1 MLRSMTGFG
10 SAQGSVEGVEYSV
23 EFRSVNN
30 RYFKASIK
38 LPEMWQHAE
47 GEFEKL
53 LRTRL
58 FRGTVNFS
66 LRMRL
71 PDEKAAY
78 RVNTAAL
85 TSYVEQLRLVEMDA
99 NPNLRLDLGSLLQLP
114 GVCEPPE
121 VTDLCE
127 KTYEGLMALVH
138 LALDQLVAMRN
149 REGQEVKADLIEQ
162 CDVIE
167 RNMAAVAVRSPLVVK
182 DYHQRLADRVAELTN
197 AGKISLDEDILARE
211 VAIFAERCDIAE
223 EIARLT
229 GHIKHFRAT
238 MTSPEPG
245 GRKLDFLAQEML
257 REANTIGSKANDAEI
272 AVAVVDM
279 KTAVDRIKEQVQN
292 VE

>member
-10 SAQGSVEGVEYSV
+10 NAQGNVEGVEYSV
-23 EFRSVNN
+23 ELRSVNN

-47 GEFEKL
+47 GEIEKL
-53 LRTRL
+53 LRTKL

-71 PDEKAAY
+71 PDEQAAY
-78 RVNTAAL
+78 RVNTSAL
-85 TSYVEQLRLVEMDA
+85 SSYVEQLRVVEMDA
-99 NPNLRLDLGSLLQLP
+99 NPSLRIDLASLLQLP
-114 GVCEPPE
+114 GVCEPPQ
-121 VTDLCE
+121 VSDLCE
-127 KTYEGLMALVH
+127 STYEGMMALLN
-138 LALDQLVAMRN
+138 LALDQLVAMRQ
-149 REGQEVKADLIEQ
+149 REGQEVKADLIQQ

-167 RNMAAVAVRSPLVVK
+167 RNLAAVAVRSPLVVK
-182 DYHQRLADRVAELTN
+182 DYHKRLADRVAELTHTGN
-197 AGKISLDEDILARE
+197 IALDEDILARE

-229 GHIKHFRAT
+229 GHVKHFRAT
-238 MTSPEPG
+238 MASPEPG

-279 KTAVDRIKEQVQN
+279 KTAIDRIKEQVQN